1 MLASQRLGGRLIQ
14 DVPRHPSHKSARCS
28 QALLNEATKEGRAF
42 HPPMTPGVNEQP
54 RKGNRKNIPFLVSLG
69 DC

>member
-28 QALLNEATKEGRAF
+28 QALLKEAIKEGMAF
-42 HPPMTPGVNEQP
+42 HPPMEPRVNEQP
-54 RKGNRKNIPFLVSLG
+54 WKGNHQNIPFSVSLG